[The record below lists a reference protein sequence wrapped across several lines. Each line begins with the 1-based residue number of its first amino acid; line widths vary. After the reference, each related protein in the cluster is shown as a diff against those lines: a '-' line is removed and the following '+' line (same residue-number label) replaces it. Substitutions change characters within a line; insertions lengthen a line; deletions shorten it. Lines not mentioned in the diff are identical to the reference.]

1 MYKTR
6 TYTNITNENRR
17 KIQELLNDNSNISIM
32 GIAEELEIEYS
43 TIYREIKRGTNADG
57 YYDADYAQKKY
68 DEGHKRKG
76 RPKRQLDKNTEL
88 YKYLKQ
94 KIVDEKRVRV
104 RLLLRLR
111 RIVLNLMIRYHL
123 NLNYIG

>member
-1 MYKTR
+1 
-6 TYTNITNENRR
+6 
-17 KIQELLNDNSNISIM
+17 M

-43 TIYREIKRGTNADG
+43 TIYREIKRGINADG

-94 KIVDEKRVRV
+94 KIVDEKKSPGSTLAKIKADSLEFDDPIPSKPKLYR
-104 RLLLRLR
+104 
-111 RIVLNLMIRYHL
+111 MIRE
-123 NLNYIG
+123 GEFE

>member
-32 GIAEELEIEYS
+32 GIAEQLEIEYS

-94 KIVDEKRVRV
+94 KIVDEKKSP
-104 RLLLRLR
+104 
-111 RIVLNLMIRYHL
+111 
-123 NLNYIG
+123 GEFE